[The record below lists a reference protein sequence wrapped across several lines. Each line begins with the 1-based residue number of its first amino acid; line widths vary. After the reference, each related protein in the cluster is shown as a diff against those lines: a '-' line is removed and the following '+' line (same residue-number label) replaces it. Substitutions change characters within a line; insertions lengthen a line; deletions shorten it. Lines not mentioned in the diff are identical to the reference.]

1 MLVVSSDSY
10 SYRIHELT
18 VSVAEAGSIMSLAPS
33 GARGKYLALWIVA
46 RNVSPVFLATS
57 TMLTFSSDSL
67 SEVPSSMFP
76 ISWHVPN
83 TDVSLSK
90 NHVKGAVGG
99 VTPDTY
105 IAFLIIE
112 CMALPFALLISPLE
126 NVVRSDGTRIVMAE
140 KLSTKNEFKKIKYTM
155 TSKLIMLSALW
166 AVWSFFYSGSWV
178 CPVIFTNRLS

>member
-1 MLVVSSDSY
+1 
-10 SYRIHELT
+10 
-18 VSVAEAGSIMSLAPS
+18 
-33 GARGKYLALWIVA
+33 
-46 RNVSPVFLATS
+46 
-57 TMLTFSSDSL
+57 MLTISSVSL
-67 SEVPSSMFP
+67 SEVPSSM
-76 ISWHVPN
+76 SSRS
-83 TDVSLSK
+83 TMKDVRLILSLSK
-90 NHVKGAVGG
+90 NHVKGATGG

-155 TSKLIMLSALW
+155 TSKLILLSALW

-178 CPVIFTNRLS
+178 RTWMSHEQVKVADDTEYISRDILQCPSSSSLIPCLSVLLHVRVSL

>member
-1 MLVVSSDSY
+1 MGADD
-10 SYRIHELT
+10 
-18 VSVAEAGSIMSLAPS
+18 SVAEAGSIMSLAPS

-46 RNVSPVFLATS
+46 RNVSCLHVRQCQYLQAARPASRRCYQVGLKYIKS
-57 TMLTFSSDSL
+57 GIQLT
-67 SEVPSSMFP
+67 
-76 ISWHVPN
+76 I
-83 TDVSLSK
+83 SLSK
-90 NHVKGAVGG
+90 NHVKGVTGG

-140 KLSTKNEFKKIKYTM
+140 KLSTKQEIKKIKYTM
-155 TSKLIMLSALW
+155 TSKLILLSALW

-178 CPVIFTNRLS
+178 RE

>member
-1 MLVVSSDSY
+1 
-10 SYRIHELT
+10 
-18 VSVAEAGSIMSLAPS
+18 
-33 GARGKYLALWIVA
+33 
-46 RNVSPVFLATS
+46 
-57 TMLTFSSDSL
+57 
-67 SEVPSSMFP
+67 MF
-76 ISWHVPN
+76 
-83 TDVSLSK
+83 SLSK
-90 NHVKGAVGG
+90 NHVKGATGG

-155 TSKLIMLSALW
+155 TSKLILLSALW

-178 CPVIFTNRLS
+178 NLIYADLRLS

>member
-1 MLVVSSDSY
+1 
-10 SYRIHELT
+10 
-18 VSVAEAGSIMSLAPS
+18 
-33 GARGKYLALWIVA
+33 
-46 RNVSPVFLATS
+46 
-57 TMLTFSSDSL
+57 MLTISSVSL
-67 SEVPSSMFP
+67 SEVPSSVFSRFTLKY
-76 ISWHVPN
+76 IQL
-83 TDVSLSK
+83 TISLSK
-90 NHVKGAVGG
+90 NHVKGATGG

-155 TSKLIMLSALW
+155 TSKLILLSALW

-178 CPVIFTNRLS
+178 RTWMTCGQVKVADNTEYLSRNILQCPISSSLIPCFSLLLHVRVSL